1 MKSKIA
7 LVLAA
12 LAGLTACGSGGGSP
26 AAGASDGSL
35 ARVKKAGHL
44 TVCSSNDVP
53 YFYRD
58 PKTKQLAGT
67 DYDMVKTIGDRLGIH
82 KIQMYEV
89 PISGIIPAL
98 TAKRCD
104 LISDN
109 IAITIK
115 RSKQVDFSAPM
126 YRAGQAL
133 VVPKGNPAGIH
144 TQADFHGHT
153 VGSYLGTIQLD
164 YLKGLAKKDKTIKVK
179 EYKNIPEIIADL
191 RAGRLDAGAF
201 DDMVAVV
208 HAEDEPFAPDRA
220 GQLQA
225 ADRRLRGR
233 GGVPQERRH
242 VPPRVRRRGPPD
254 HADGR
259 PDHHAHQ
266 VGLTPADRFE
276 PFPNCCDAAGSTRR
290 PGQCS
295 PSSTTTARNSC
306 AAPD

>member
-201 DDMVAVV
+201 DDMVAAYTLKTNPSLPIELVNYKLPIGDYAV
-208 HAEDEPFAPDRA
+208 GAAFRKSDGTFRHAFDD
-220 GQLQA
+220 
-225 ADRRLRGR
+225 ADRQIMQT
-233 GGVPQERRH
+233 GGLTTTLTKW
-242 VPPRVRRRGPPD
+242 
-254 HADGR
+254 
-259 PDHHAHQ
+259 
-266 VGLTPADRFE
+266 GLTPADRFE
-276 PFPNCCDAAGSTRR
+276 PFPNCCDAAG
-290 PGQCS
+290 
-295 PSSTTTARNSC
+295 
-306 AAPD
+306 